1 MPDATLLLKIE
12 SYVRNLF
19 ALHPN
24 PILYYHNL
32 SHTEKVVKHT
42 AALSGYYQLANH
54 NHFTLMTAAW
64 FHDTGHLFGD
74 MESHE
79 ERSVELMTKFLQ
91 DSIPPLY
98 LNEIQQYIMATKMP
112 VHPMNIPEKIICD
125 ADTWHLGTEDF
136 PEEDK
141 NVWQELEARRGKT
154 FENKAALSLKFMQ
167 QHQFY
172 TSYCVQ
178 QLSEGK
184 LKNEAWLRGIL

>member
-1 MPDATLLLKIE
+1 MSDATLLVKIE
-12 SYVRNLF
+12 SHVRNLF
-19 ALHPN
+19 ALHPQ
-24 PILYYHNL
+24 PFLYYHNL

-42 AALSGYYQLANH
+42 AALSGYYHLANH

-112 VHPMNIPEKIICD
+112 VHPMDILEKIICD

-141 NVWQELEARRGKT
+141 NVWQELEARRGRT

-172 TSYCVQ
+172 TSYCIQ